1 MAGASVREGRTG
13 LNAHTTIALR
23 GGAARRRTGAWVGG
37 TAAVAF
43 CAAAALAAQPTL
55 IDRGATWRYLDDGS
69 DQGTAWREPA
79 FDDSGWALG
88 AAQLGYG
95 DGDEVTVVSFGPD
108 GNDKYI
114 TTYFRR
120 TFFADDAASVTQLTL
135 YLQRDDGAVVYL
147 NGVEVGRSNMTLGT
161 ITYLTPAS
169 SAVGDDAEAAFS
181 QMSLPAAGLVEGE
194 NVLAVEIHQSS
205 PTSSDISFDAELIA
219 GTGGPLLNRGPYLQS
234 GTDSGV
240 TICWRTDDQAD
251 GRVWYGLSPNVLDTV
266 VDDPASLLRH
276 SVQLDGLAPGTTYYY
291 AVGTSAGVLRGGDAT
306 YRFTTAPPAG
316 ARLPARVWVI
326 GDSGTADANA
336 AAVLAR
342 YRQHVGGEPAQVW
355 LMLGDNAYNSGTQ
368 AEFDAAVFDMYPQV
382 LRSTVLWPTLGN
394 HDAMSADSPTENGPY
409 YSIFVLPRAGEA
421 GGVPSGTEAYYS
433 FDYANVHFICLDSED
448 SDRSAGGAMMTWLAA
463 DLADTLQDW
472 IIAFWHHPPYSKG
485 SHDSDDP
492 ADSGGRMRDMREAAL
507 PILEAGGV
515 DLVLT
520 GHSHSYERSYLL
532 NGHYGVSGTLDPGTM
547 ILDAGDGDPGGD
559 GAYRKLE
566 NEPNAGAVY
575 AVAGSSGQT
584 GGGPLNHPVMHVSLN
599 TLGSMLLDI
608 DDNRLHAV
616 FLDADGAVQDS
627 FAIVH
632 TPECPGDLD
641 HDRSIGV
648 ADLRAL
654 LSNFGAL
661 SGMTHQDGDLD
672 GDQAVTLPDLS
683 ALLTDYGSACP

>member
-1 MAGASVREGRTG
+1 M
-13 LNAHTTIALR
+13 NAHTTIALR

>member
-1 MAGASVREGRTG
+1 
-13 LNAHTTIALR
+13 LNPHTAFAPR
-23 GGAARRRTGAWVGG
+23 GSAACRRVHTWLGIL
-37 TAAVAF
+37 AAVAV
-43 CAAAALAAQPTL
+43 CARFAIAAQPTL
-55 IDRGATWRYLDDGS
+55 IDRGVAWRYLDDGS

-79 FDDSGWALG
+79 FDDSAWAQG

-95 DGDEVTVVSFGPD
+95 DGDEYTVVSFGPD
-108 GNDKYI
+108 ANNKFI

-120 TFFADDAASVTQLTL
+120 AFFVDDAASVTQLTL

-169 SAVGDDAEAAFS
+169 SAVGGDAEAAFS
-181 QMSLPAAGLVEGE
+181 QMNLPVAGLVEGE

-219 GTGGPLLNRGPYLQS
+219 GAGGPLLNRGPYLQS
-234 GTDSGV
+234 GAPTSV
-240 TICWRTDDQAD
+240 TVCWRTDDQAD
-251 GRVWYGLSPNVLDTV
+251 GRVWYGLSPDVLDTV
-266 VDDPASLLRH
+266 VDDPASVLRH
-276 SVQLDGLAPGTTYYY
+276 SVPLTGLSPGTTYYY

-316 ARLPARVWVI
+316 TRQPARVWVI

-342 YRQHVGGEPAQVW
+342 YRQHVDGEPAQVW

-368 AEFDAAVFDMYPQV
+368 AEFDVAVFDMYPQV
-382 LRSTVLWPTLGN
+382 LRDTVLWPTLGN
-394 HDAMSADSPTENGPY
+394 HDAMSADSPSESGPY
-409 YSIFVLPRAGEA
+409 YSIFVLPRDGEA

-492 ADSGGRMRDMREAAL
+492 ADSGGRMRDMREIAL

-532 NGHYGVSGTLDPGTM
+532 NGHYDVSATLDPGTM
-547 ILDAGDGDPGGD
+547 ILDGGDGDPGGD

-566 NEPNAGAVY
+566 DTSNAGTVY

-608 DDNRLHAV
+608 DDNRLHAA
-616 FLDADGAVQDS
+616 FLDADGAVRDS

-632 TPECPGDLD
+632 TPECLGDLD
-641 HDRSIGV
+641 RDGRVGI
-648 ADLRAL
+648 ADLSAL
-654 LSNFGAL
+654 LGNFGDT

-683 ALLTDYGSACP
+683 ALLSDYGTACP